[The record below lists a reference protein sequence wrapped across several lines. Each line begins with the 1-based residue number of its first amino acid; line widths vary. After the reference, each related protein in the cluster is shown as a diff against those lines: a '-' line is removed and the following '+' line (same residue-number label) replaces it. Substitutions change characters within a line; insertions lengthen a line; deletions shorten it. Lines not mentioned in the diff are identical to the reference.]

1 MHRVERQIRR
11 GTDLV
16 KLSAALYCEL
26 AVSAL
31 QLLPIRRVKSLRQTP
46 RVRSANEASV

>member
-1 MHRVERQIRR
+1 MHRIEGPIRK

-16 KLSAALYCEL
+16 RLGAALYCEL

-31 QLLPIRRVKSLRQTP
+31 QLLPIRRVKTLLQAP
-46 RVRSANEASV
+46 RVRSAGQAWV

>member
-11 GTDLV
+11 GTELV

-31 QLLPIRRVKSLRQTP
+31 RLLPIRRVKTLLQTS
-46 RVRSANEASV
+46 RVGSTHRACV

>member
-1 MHRVERQIRR
+1 MDRVERQIRK

-16 KLSAALYCEL
+16 KLSATLYCEL

-31 QLLPIRRVKSLRQTP
+31 QLLPIRRVKTLRQTP
-46 RVRSANEASV
+46 RVRSTNQAWV

>member
-1 MHRVERQIRR
+1 MHHVERQIRK
-11 GTDLV
+11 GTELV

-31 QLLPIRRVKSLRQTP
+31 QLLPIARVKSLFQGP
-46 RVRSANEASV
+46 

>member
-11 GTDLV
+11 GTELV
-16 KLSAALYCEL
+16 RLSAALYCEL

-31 QLLPIRRVKSLRQTP
+31 QLLPIRRVRTLLQTS
-46 RVRSANEASV
+46 RANSASRA

>member
-1 MHRVERQIRR
+1 MHPVERQIRK
-11 GTDLV
+11 GTELV

-31 QLLPIRRVKSLRQTP
+31 QLLAIGRLKTLLQTP
-46 RVRSANEASV
+46 RVRSDN

>member
-1 MHRVERQIRR
+1 MHRIEGPIRK

-16 KLSAALYCEL
+16 RLSAALYCEL

-31 QLLPIRRVKSLRQTP
+31 QLLPIRRVKTLLQAP
-46 RVRSANEASV
+46 RVRSTGQAWV